1 MDWFEAISENYMD
14 TGGRPLAILEKVRR
28 HYPIA
33 LHGTSLSIGS
43 VDPLSSNYLLR
54 LKNLIQRIDPFIVSD
69 HLCWS
74 SVGGDALH
82 DLLPLPFT
90 EEAIAHVA
98 SRVRQ
103 VQDFIGRPMLL
114 ENVSTYVT
122 YRHSTISEWEFLREV
137 ARRSGCGILL
147 DLNNLYVNSFN
158 HGFDPMDY
166 LRAVPGELVGQ
177 FHLAGHTDMG
187 KFLFDTHS
195 AHVIDPVWKLYEEA
209 LRLWGPV
216 STLIE
221 WDEAIP
227 SFEVLAEE
235 AEKAR
240 TIDRKCKRRDAIHH
254 APQEEGAMN
263 GTPTVTGG
271 RSLSAVQLWMKSYIQ
286 PWEKKPPGSASSE
299 SILNPQAGDPGEE
312 RMKVYASGYLA
323 RIRET
328 LLEVY
333 EAVRKVLGPER
344 FDQRA
349 TDYAHQFPSRN
360 YNLNYAGRHFEEF
373 LRFWSRDQNSNL
385 LPDLAKFEWAVWE
398 AFHAFDEKPLNLS
411 ETRGLSEGDWENIRF
426 EFQPS
431 VRLVISE
438 WPVLDLWL
446 ERKRPEEGVS
456 EKNLARRSQRVLI
469 GRKEDQIRTE
479 LLDQNQYRLLEGL
492 LAGKTLG
499 EVCGELAERLKE
511 DETLP
516 VSEWF
521 SRWVQEGL
529 IRGLKLP
536 QNTL

>member
-43 VDPLSSNYLLR
+43 VDPLSPDYLLR

-90 EEAIAHVA
+90 EEAIAHVT

-122 YRHSTISEWEFLREV
+122 YRHSTIPEWEFLREV

-166 LRAVPGELVGQ
+166 LRQIPGKLVGQ

-195 AHVIDPVWKLYEEA
+195 AHVIDPVWELYREA
-209 LRLWGPV
+209 LKRWGPI

-235 AEKAR
+235 ARKAR
-240 TIDRKCKRRDAIHH
+240 TIYRKCKPGGVTNSATLSQPGTSSNASSHAI
-254 APQEEGAMN
+254 
-263 GTPTVTGG
+263 
-271 RSLSAVQLWMKSYIQ
+271 SLSNAQLWMKSRIQ
-286 PWEKKPPGSASSE
+286 PWEKKSTDSVASE

-312 RMKVYASGYLA
+312 RMTVYASGYLA

-333 EAVRKVLGPER
+333 EAVRKILGPER
-344 FDQRA
+344 FDELA
-349 TDYAHQFPSRN
+349 TDYAHRFPSRN

-373 LRFWSRDQNSNL
+373 LRFIPGGINL
-385 LPDLAKFEWAVWE
+385 DFLPDLAKFEWAVWE
-398 AFHAFDEKPLNLS
+398 AFHAFDEKPLDLS
-411 ETRGLSEGDWENIRF
+411 ETAGFAEEDWENIRF

-446 ERKRPEEGVS
+446 ERKRPEDGVS
-456 EKNLARRSQRVLI
+456 EKNRAARSQRVLI
-469 GRKEDQIRTE
+469 GRKEDQVRTE
-479 LLDQNQYRLLEGL
+479 LLDENQHRLLEGL

-499 EVCGELAERLKE
+499 EVSEELADRLRE
-511 DETLP
+511 DEMPP

-521 SRWVQEGL
+521 SRWVREGL